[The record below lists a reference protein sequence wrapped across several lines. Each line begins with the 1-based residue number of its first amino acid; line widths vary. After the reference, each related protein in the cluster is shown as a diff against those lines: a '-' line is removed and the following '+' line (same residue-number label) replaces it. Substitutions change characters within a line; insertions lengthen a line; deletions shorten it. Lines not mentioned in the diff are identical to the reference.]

1 MRHFVIV
8 GILVLVMTVLTYVGL
23 DAAGIARQMHPVAA
37 SAQAESIDSL
47 WNLEIIAISF
57 LFALIVVPMVYS
69 LIVFRRKK
77 GDMTDAEH
85 IEGNTSLE
93 IGWTVG
99 PLILVVVFAYLG
111 AYSLGEVRREDPNAF
126 VINVTARQFAW
137 TFEYP
142 EYGIVSDVLYL
153 PVNKQVLLKM
163 ESPDVIHS
171 FWVPEFRVKQD
182 IVPGRVTEYRI
193 TPSLEGEYKVRCA
206 ELCGTSHAF
215 MENMVI
221 VTSQVNY
228 DAWVAE
234 QSELAALAGQSPE
247 GQGQILAVQNG
258 CIGCHSIDGTPLT
271 GPTWFGLYESQRQL
285 EDGGSVAAD
294 DVYITESILDPLA
307 KIVAGYP
314 PVMPPYDLTDEQIAN
329 LIAYIKTLK

>member
-294 DVYITESILDPLA
+294 DAYITESILDPLA

-314 PVMPPYDLTDEQIAN
+314 PVMSSYDLTDEQIAN

>member
-215 MENMVI
+215 MENTVI

-294 DVYITESILDPLA
+294 DAYITESILDPLA

>member
-294 DVYITESILDPLA
+294 DAYITESILDPLA

>member
-294 DVYITESILDPLA
+294 DAYITESILDPLA

-314 PVMPPYDLTDEQIAN
+314 LVMPPYDLTDEQIAN

>member
-294 DVYITESILDPLA
+294 DAYITESILDPLA
-307 KIVAGYP
+307 KVVAGYP